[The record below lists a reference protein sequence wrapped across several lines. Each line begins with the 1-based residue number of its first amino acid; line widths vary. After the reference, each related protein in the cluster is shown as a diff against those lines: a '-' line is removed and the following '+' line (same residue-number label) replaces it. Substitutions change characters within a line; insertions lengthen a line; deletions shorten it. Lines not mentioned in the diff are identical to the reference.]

1 VRYIIEQFLAN
12 RPTNPFFLT
21 FPPQPIMADTG

>member
-12 RPTNPFFLT
+12 RPTNPFFLALPAQT
-21 FPPQPIMADTG
+21 TMADTG